1 MSEICEKAINK
12 LEIEAKNAKYDR
24 YANIMKDSVVRALK
38 DFCRQSE
45 GFSEAVAHGGSF
57 EECMKSVA
65 KNCGNGISDLTAYK
79 RAVEFYMK
87 GATVRFNMEIV
98 QKGGA
103 KKQETDSAEEEPRR
117 PEGVEPAPERKEPA
131 VQRISLDSFF

>member
-1 MSEICEKAINK
+1 MSGIVKKAINK

-24 YANIMKDSVVRALK
+24 YAKIMKNSVIRALK
-38 DFCRQSE
+38 EFCKQSE

-65 KNCGNGISDLTAYK
+65 NNCGNGISDLTAYK

-98 QKGGA
+98 QKGET
-103 KKQETDSAEEEPRR
+103 KKQETDGTDDELRR
-117 PEGVEPAPERKEPA
+117 SESKEPAPERKEPA